1 MRNLCVSVAAL
12 ALVASAARVDAY
24 RSYDNGSGSGC
35 VSCHPAY
42 FDDPSNPTPF
52 GSLHVGHLTKFGIT
66 SCGLCHQNPAGGD
79 VPVLT
84 YWSADGF
91 GCAGC
96 HGMDYGQTI
105 PSGLTPPL
113 VHEGEPKA
121 TAYGLR
127 RAHALIFAAMNPPQ
141 PDLCSNCHFPGSSI
155 TGDPDPAP
163 AIFPETVAPP
173 YYGRATT
180 NLTNPCDS
188 SQESF
193 EGVFPGLDND
203 GNGFADMEDSAC
215 SAPTSSTV
223 TTTSSTTTT
232 TIFPGTARR
241 ITVYPGQ
248 SIQDAVDAVVPGGSV
263 YIMPGEYQEMHIGEN
278 AVTVGK
284 NGIRLIAK
292 SKPKQG
298 VKVTLKPW
306 GAQKNGI
313 VVQPAVSGARID
325 GFKLRGITVQGFP
338 NNGIVTRYVD
348 NFRIEK
354 NESIDNLENGIWPTL
369 SADGLV
375 KKNVAYGSEDAALWV
390 EASENIRVLSN
401 DVSFSPTGL
410 EITVSN
416 NILVKGNEIHH
427 NTAGMGLY
435 HAKGAG
441 IPPLQPPDRNGDWD
455 IIGNYIHDNN
465 EPNNAPP
472 GSLSAS
478 LPPGIGIAL
487 IGVDRVSV
495 RKNRIENN
503 DSFGLTIAQWCLVAG
518 GCVDTDPP
526 APGFPDTWPDGNT
539 VVSNVFT
546 HNGTNGHG
554 DFAFLAADITYVV
567 VDPMAPDPTHG
578 NCFAGNTYSTFV
590 TLGTPPT
597 EAQSC
602 D

>member
-1 MRNLCVSVAAL
+1 MNATRLRNLCLSIAAL
-12 ALVASAARVDAY
+12 ALVASAARVDAFP
-24 RSYDNGSGSGC
+24 SYDNGSGSGC

-96 HGMDYGQTI
+96 HGQDYGDVI
-105 PSGLTPPL
+105 PAGL
-113 VHEGEPKA
+113 VHAGEPKA

-127 RAHALIFAAMNPPQ
+127 RKHALIFEALAQ
-141 PDLCSNCHFPGSSI
+141 PDVCSTCH
-155 TGDPDPAP
+155 DPAP
-163 AIFPETVAPP
+163 GAIFPETTAPP

-193 EGVFPGLDND
+193 EGAFPGLDND
-203 GNGFADMEDSAC
+203 GNGFADMDDSAC
-215 SAPTSSTV
+215 GAFV
-223 TTTSSTTTT
+223 TTTTTTSTTTT
-232 TIFPGTARR
+232 TTFPGTARL
-241 ITVYPGQ
+241 ITVHPGQ
-248 SIQDAVDAVVPGGSV
+248 SIHDAVNAVMPGGKV
-263 YIMPGEYQEMHIGEN
+263 YIMPGEYQEMHLGEN
-278 AVTVGK
+278 AVTISK

-292 SKPKQG
+292 SKPNQG
-298 VKVTLKPW
+298 VKVILKPF
-306 GAQKNGI
+306 GAQRNGI
-313 VVQPAVSGARID
+313 VVQPAVTGTRID
-325 GFKLRGITVQGFP
+325 GFRLKGITVQGFP
-338 NNGIVTRYVD
+338 NNGIVTRFVD

-354 NESIDNLENGIWPTL
+354 NESIGNLENGIWPTL
-369 SADGLV
+369 SANGLV
-375 KKNVAYGSEDAALWV
+375 KKNVSYGSEDAALWV
-390 EASENIRVLSN
+390 EASENVRVLN
-401 DVSFSPTGL
+401 NEVSFSPTGL

-465 EPNNAPP
+465 EPNSAPP

-487 IGVDRVSV
+487 IGVDRVNV
-495 RKNRIENN
+495 RRNRIENN

-518 GCVDTDPP
+518 GCNDTDPP

-539 VVSNVFT
+539 IVSNDFI

-554 DFAFLAADITYVV
+554 DFAALAADITYVV
-567 VDPMAPDPTHG
+567 VDPTAPDPTHG
-578 NCFAGNTYSTFV
+578 NCFAGNTPSTLTFV
-590 TLGTPPT
+590 KLGTPI
-597 EAQSC
+597 EAKSC